1 MSEFIPNLVNPN
13 PKAQEAEEVVEEEI
27 IEPEPDSECFQVI
40 YTRRNSKEQS

>member
-27 IEPEPDSECFQVI
+27 IEPETEASLNWGRTP
-40 YTRRNSKEQS
+40 KEQA